1 VSSLG
6 KVPIYREVS
15 NADRLARNPIGAS
28 TDEMTMM
35 MMMMR
40 RFVERVLNSPHADA
54 LSSV

>member
-1 VSSLG
+1 MSSLG